1 MPRDPDSRVM
11 EKACARWAP
20 AYDALCGAVFLNR
33 RRAAAQAART
43 VGGSIL

>member
-11 EKACARWAP
+11 EKACARWALV
-20 AYDALCGAVFLNR
+20 YDALCGAVFLNG
-33 RRAAAQAART
+33 RRAAAQAARA

>member
-20 AYDALCGAVFLNR
+20 VYDALCGPVFLNG
-33 RRAAAQAART
+33 RRAAAQTARA
-43 VGGSIL
+43 VDGSIL